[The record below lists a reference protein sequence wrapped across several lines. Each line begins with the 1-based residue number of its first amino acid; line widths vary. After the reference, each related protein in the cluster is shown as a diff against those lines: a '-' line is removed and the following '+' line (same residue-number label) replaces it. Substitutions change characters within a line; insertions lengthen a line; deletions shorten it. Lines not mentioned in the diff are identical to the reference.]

1 MQVSHESIDKALD
14 KIDNLSDEALDQL
27 IEKYTL
33 EQQDLVDYIMQAGA
47 EYENEDL
54 NIYGIYYFA
63 IIYES
68 FLQQGL
74 TPRKISEDDI
84 DEFQEPFL
92 EALDAIHNNEN
103 HTPLQELISQINLQ
117 EFMVAEID
125 AQDEDGE
132 ELDEETK
139 TQLFVVSAAVI
150 GLLNEAVS
158 WVNPN

>member
-1 MQVSHESIDKALD
+1 MSQVSHESIEKALVRINDLTDDALD
-14 KIDNLSDEALDQL
+14 KL
-27 IEKYTL
+27 IETYTL
-33 EQQDLVDYIMQAGA
+33 SQQDLVNYIMQAGL

-74 TPRKISEDDI
+74 TPRSITEADV

-92 EALDAIHNNEN
+92 EALDAIHKNDN
-103 HTPLQELISQINLQ
+103 HEPLQELISQFPLQ
-117 EFMVAEID
+117 EFMVAEIE
-125 AQDEDGE
+125 AKDEDGE
-132 ELDEETK
+132 ELNEETK
-139 TQLFVVSAAVI
+139 TQLFIVSAAVI

-158 WVNPN
+158 

>member
-1 MQVSHESIDKALD
+1 MSQVSHESIEKALTRIDGLTDDALD
-14 KIDNLSDEALDQL
+14 KL
-27 IEKYTL
+27 IETYTL
-33 EQQDLVDYIMQAGA
+33 SQQDLVDYIMQAGM

-74 TPRKISEDDI
+74 TPKKITEEDI

-92 EALDAIHNNEN
+92 DALDAIHKKDD
-103 HTPLQELISQINLQ
+103 HGPLQELISQFELQ
-117 EFMVAEID
+117 EFMVAEIE
-125 AQDEDGE
+125 AKDEDGE
-132 ELDEETK
+132 ELTEETK
-139 TQLFVVSAAVI
+139 TQLFIVSAAVI

-158 WVNPN
+158 